1 MESLLPELTINS
13 VPFEFFTSVA
23 DLKNLVQGY
32 VVHDAGSPVPGP
44 PDSKKIKLGYQLNL
58 QLKKDQHS

>member
-44 PDSKKIKLGYQLNL
+44 PDSKKNKTRLPVESTIKEG
-58 QLKKDQHS
+58 ST

>member
-44 PDSKKIKLGYQLNL
+44 PDSKK
-58 QLKKDQHS
+58 